1 MKRHLF
7 GPHRDGQGRRDLIVT
22 NLLAL
27 LVLLIVLL
35 AGWREAA
42 GSGLAVLIVMDLMV
56 VIREYGARSEDDREK

>member
-7 GPHRDGQGRRDLIVT
+7 GHHRDGQGRRDLIVT

-42 GSGLAVLIVMDLMV
+42 AFGLAVLLVMDLMV

>member
-1 MKRHLF
+1 MKRRLF
-7 GPHRDGQGRRDLIVT
+7 GSHRDGLGRRDLIVT

-42 GSGLAVLIVMDLMV
+42 AFGLAVLIVMDLMV